1 MAKRYKPDQRK
12 AHKVFTKTALHTNSK
27 NLAPMPMR
35 GGYRI

>member
-1 MAKRYKPDQRK
+1 MAKRYKPNQRK
-12 AHKVFTKTALHTNSK
+12 AHKTFTATALRTNRK